1 MHMIC
6 ELQGGNAR
14 VGLNKEEGAEH
25 EEKWK
30 SEEGSKKLSIYE
42 KI

>member
-6 ELQGGNAR
+6 EWRGGNAR
-14 VGLNKEEGAEH
+14 VGLNGKEGTEN

-30 SEEGSKKLSIYE
+30 SEEGSRKN
-42 KI
+42 

>member
-6 ELQGGNAR
+6 EWQGGNAR
-14 VGLNKEEGAEH
+14 VGLNEKEGTEH

-30 SEEGSKKLSIYE
+30 SEEGSRKN
-42 KI
+42 